1 MTLFDKQALLNQIQR
16 RLEKEVSTLRLA
28 VEAAKEAATHEE
40 SKPENQYDTRGLE
53 ASYLAGAQRERLAE
67 AEGALHRIKSTALVL
82 FHEDSRVA
90 PTALV
95 EVASDKGSLIYFVL
109 AVGAGYPLELNGQ
122 QITVITPQSPL
133 GRALLGK
140 KIGDEMTVRVGDAE
154 KDFEI
159 LSIA

>member
-1 MTLFDKQALLNQIQR
+1 MLIFDKQALLDQIQR
-16 RLEKEVSTLRLA
+16 RLEEEVSTLRLA

-67 AEGALHRIKSTALVL
+67 VEGALHRIKSTVLVL

-95 EVASDKGSLIYFVL
+95 EVAGDKGNLIYFVL
-109 AVGAGYPLELNGQ
+109 AFGAGYPLELNGEL
-122 QITVITPQSPL
+122 ITVITPQSPL
-133 GRALLGK
+133 GKALLGK
-140 KIGDEMTVRVGDAE
+140 KIGDEMTVRVGDVE

-159 LSIA
+159 LSIT